1 MFHLES
7 VSRFEACLLLVL
19 EAGGEE
25 FDQQTITNQA
35 GETIHTRKIIALD
48 NKEGLSMDFFRH
60 LLVSA
65 QRSGLIPVALVL
77 S

>member
-35 GETIHTRKIIALD
+35 GETIHIRKIIVLD
-48 NKEGLSMDFFRH
+48 NMQDLAIDFFRH
-60 LLVSA
+60 LLVIKA
-65 QRSGLIPVALVL
+65 DHGYEPVLCCL
-77 S
+77 